1 MNELARED
9 NRVVAITAAMPDGTG
24 LKKFAKEFPKRIFDV
39 GIAEEHAT
47 TLAAG
52 MASQGLRPVFAVY
65 STFLQRAFDQI
76 IT

>member
-1 MNELARED
+1 MIELADKD

-24 LKKFAKEFPKRIFDV
+24 LKDFSKKYKDRFFDV

-52 MASQGLRPVFAVY
+52 MASAGLKPV
-65 STFLQRAFDQI
+65 DQKSVV
-76 IT
+76 